1 MSRRI
6 LIAATFVSLC
16 ASSGLA
22 QGAPAGA
29 TNAPPN
35 TWRIDASHS
44 ELSFR
49 IRHFVSK
56 VRGTFG
62 SWTGTIVA
70 DPQHLA
76 GGSVQVVID
85 PSTIDTNHERRDAD
99 LKSSNFFEVEKYPE
113 ITFVSREVKVEGSDL
128 TIVGD
133 LTMRGITRPVTL
145 SGQYNGVTVDNRGRR
160 RIGFEARSTV
170 NRLEWGLTWNRVA
183 EGGGA
188 MLGDDVEIDI
198 IVAGVQQ

>member
-1 MSRRI
+1 MSHRSLI
-6 LIAATFVSLC
+6 LAALVTLG
-16 ASSGLA
+16 ASSALA
-22 QGAPAGA
+22 QGAPADTA
-29 TNAPPN
+29 KVQSN

-62 SWTGTIVA
+62 SWTGTIIA
-70 DPQHLA
+70 DPQNLG
-76 GGSVQVVID
+76 GGSVRVVID

-113 ITFVSREVKVEGSDL
+113 ITFVSREVKVDGTDL
-128 TIVGD
+128 SIVGD

-145 SGQYNGVTVDNRGRR
+145 SGEYNGVTVDNRGRK
-160 RIGFEARSTV
+160 RIGFEARTTI
-170 NRLEWGLTWNRVA
+170 NRLDWGLTWNRVA

-188 MLGDDVEIDI
+188 MLGDDVELEF
-198 IVAGVQQ
+198 IVAGVAQ